1 MRSRAAA
8 AVLSR
13 EGFKEAYSM
22 EGGIRAW
29 NGLRA
34 AGPPDAGMAYFE
46 PAKKPQEMIALAWIL
61 EEGAC
66 KFYGEMGKRAK
77 GPDEAAL
84 FRELS
89 DDEEKHKS
97 SLFKIYQRRTGK
109 DADPGFP
116 RSLLSL
122 ESGVDYLEGG
132 VVLNK
137 ALEWAQ
143 GQELKDILDFSVSL
157 EVNAIDLYIKME
169 RNVEGED
176 AKEVFQ
182 ALSNQE
188 RNHLK
193 RLTAAHQTLIS

>member
-8 AVLSR
+8 AVLAR
-13 EGFKEAYSM
+13 EGFQKAYSM

-29 NGLRA
+29 KGLRA
-34 AGPPDAGMAYFE
+34 AGPPDVGMAYFDPDRGPE
-46 PAKKPQEMIALAWIL
+46 ELIALAWML
-61 EEGAC
+61 EEGSC
-66 KFYGEMGKRAK
+66 KFYGEMGREAK
-77 GPDEAAL
+77 NPEAAAL

-89 DDEEKHKS
+89 DDEEEHKS
-97 SLFKIYQRRTGK
+97 SLFKIYERRAGK
-109 DADPGFP
+109 DSDPGFP

-132 VVLNK
+132 IVLKK
-137 ALEWAQ
+137 ALEWVQ
-143 GQELKDILDFSVSL
+143 GKELREIFDFSISL

-169 RNVEGED
+169 RKVEAKE

-193 RLTAAHQTLIS
+193 RLTAALQKD

>member
-1 MRSRAAA
+1 
-8 AVLSR
+8 
-13 EGFKEAYSM
+13 M

-34 AGPPDAGMAYFE
+34 AGPSEAGMAYFDGATTPE
-46 PAKKPQEMIALAWIL
+46 ELIALAWML

-66 KFYGEMGKRAK
+66 KFYREMGKRHK

-97 SLFKIYQRRTGK
+97 SLFQIYQRRTGK
-109 DADPGFP
+109 DTDPGFP

-169 RNVEGED
+169 RKVEGGE

-193 RLTAAHQTLIS
+193 RLTAGLQKDW